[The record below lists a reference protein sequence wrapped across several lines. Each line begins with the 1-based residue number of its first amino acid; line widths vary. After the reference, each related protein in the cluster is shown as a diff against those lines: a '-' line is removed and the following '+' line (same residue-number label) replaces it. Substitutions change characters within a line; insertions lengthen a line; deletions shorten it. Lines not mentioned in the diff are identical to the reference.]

1 VQQRA
6 SFSRFCHQKKYSRA
20 NKSRLVPTQSENKNN
35 PVRTSRGLSP
45 HKPKNYYLCTSKRNF
60 MNFQNT
66 REFAQQLDQQD
77 ELYNYRNEFIF
88 PQVNGKNVIYFTGN
102 SLGLQPKRTKAFV
115 DEVMNDW
122 AKLAVDGHFYADKPW
137 WDYHERFAI
146 PLGEIMGAKPSEITV
161 MNTLTV
167 NLHLMMVSF
176 YRPTAKKYKILCEE
190 KAFPSDQYMFQ
201 SQADFH
207 AQYLGINPNEII
219 IEIKRR
225 EGEHNIRLEDVL
237 AKIEEIGD
245 ELALVLIG
253 GVNYYTGQVFDMKTI
268 TAAAQKTGAYVGW
281 DLAHA
286 AGNIEMNLHDWNV
299 DFACWC
305 SYKYMNSGPGN
316 ASGCFVHENH
326 HYNAKL
332 PRFAGWWGHNKERR
346 FKMEQQFEPVHGA
359 DGWQISNLPILSLA
373 PYLASV
379 EMFAEVGMTKLIKKR
394 NLLTSYLE
402 FILHEI
408 DREIGGA
415 GFEIITPQN
424 QEERA
429 CQLSVYLHGQGRS
442 LFEYLMKNGV
452 ITDWREPN
460 VIRFAPA
467 PFYCSFTDMYE
478 FGQILKK
485 GIIG

>member
-1 VQQRA
+1 MT
-6 SFSRFCHQKKYSRA
+6 CPYNPKKY
-20 NKSRLVPTQSENKNN
+20 
-35 PVRTSRGLSP
+35 
-45 HKPKNYYLCTSKRNF
+45 YLYTTNIHY

-66 REFAQQLDQQD
+66 REFAQELDAQD
-77 ELYNYRNEFIF
+77 ELFKFRDEFLF
-88 PQVNGKNVIYFTGN
+88 PKVNGKNVIYFTGN
-102 SLGLQPKRTKAFV
+102 SLGLQPKRAQSYV
-115 DEVMNDW
+115 DEVMSDW
-122 AKLAVDGHFYADKPW
+122 AKLAVEGHFYADKPW
-137 WDYHERFAI
+137 WDYHERFAA
-146 PLGEIMGAKPSEITV
+146 PLSGIVGAKPSEITV

-176 YRPTAKKYKILCEE
+176 YRPTAKKYKIICEE

-201 SQADFH
+201 SQAKFH
-207 AQYLGINPNEII
+207 SQYLGINPNDII
-219 IEIKRR
+219 VEIKRR
-225 EGEHNIRLEDVL
+225 EGEPNIRLEDVL
-237 AKIEEIGD
+237 AKIEEVGD

-268 TAAAQKTGAYVGW
+268 TSAAQKTGAYVGW

-286 AGNIEMNLHDWNV
+286 AGNIELQLHDWNV

-316 ASGCFVHENH
+316 ASGCFVHERH
-326 HYNAKL
+326 HGDKDL

-346 FKMEQQFEPVHGA
+346 FKMEPDFDPVYGA

-394 NLLTSYLE
+394 NLLTAYLE
-402 FILHEI
+402 FILHDI
-408 DREIGGA
+408 DREIDGTE
-415 GFEIITPQN
+415 FEIITPQN

-460 VIRFAPA
+460 VIRLAPA
-467 PFYCSFTDMYE
+467 PFYSSFEDMYE
-478 FGQILKK
+478 FGQILKR
-485 GIIG
+485 GIAKP